1 MSQRKY
7 LVSVLAALLFVFA
20 SRQSTAQID
29 VRTID
34 MNQVNKDK
42 SDGKLNGSE
51 RYINYQSQPLPPIST
66 TPGATNRNSS
76 VNSGNQQASTLT
88 CDCWATRDA
97 NWHIAQFD
105 GSGGS
110 GGPGVAPD

>member
-51 RYINYQSQPLPPIST
+51 RYINYQS
-66 TPGATNRNSS
+66 
-76 VNSGNQQASTLT
+76 
-88 CDCWATRDA
+88 
-97 NWHIAQFD
+97 
-105 GSGGS
+105 
-110 GGPGVAPD
+110 

>member
-7 LVSVLAALLFVFA
+7 LVSVFAVLLFVFA

-51 RYINYQSQPLPPIST
+51 RYINYQS
-66 TPGATNRNSS
+66 
-76 VNSGNQQASTLT
+76 
-88 CDCWATRDA
+88 
-97 NWHIAQFD
+97 
-105 GSGGS
+105 
-110 GGPGVAPD
+110 

>member
-76 VNSGNQQASTLT
+76 VNS
-88 CDCWATRDA
+88 
-97 NWHIAQFD
+97 
-105 GSGGS
+105 
-110 GGPGVAPD
+110 